1 MKISILQVHRVHR
14 DNQDPLGSQGQR
26 VREDKQEHRDLVAV
40 EVVQEHQEKTA
51 LQVERV
57 LEENQERTQTL
68 MLPCFKTL
76 SNNCKCPIKQVKE
89 CLVSKL
95 LTKKYFIQIQ
105 INHDIICM
113 LLHLY

>member
-1 MKISILQVHRVHR
+1 MKIFILQVHRVHQE
-14 DNQDPLGSQGQR
+14 NEDPLGSQGQR
-26 VREDKQEHRDLVAV
+26 VRVDKQERRDLVAV
-40 EVVQEHQEKTA
+40 EVVQEHREKTA

-89 CLVSKL
+89 CLVRKKIK
-95 LTKKYFIQIQ
+95 KKYFIQIQ